1 MWELGY
7 KESLAPKNWF
17 FWTVVLE
24 KTLESPLDC
33 KEIQPVHPKGDQP
46 WVFIGR
52 TAAEAPILWPPDVK
66 SQHIKKDP
74 DAGKDWGQEEKGMTE
89 NKMVEWHHQLNG
101 NEFGQAP
108 SDGEEK
114 PGML

>member
-1 MWELGY
+1 
-7 KESLAPKNWF
+7 
-17 FWTVVLE
+17 
-24 KTLESPLDC
+24 
-33 KEIQPVHPKGDQP
+33 
-46 WVFIGR
+46 
-52 TAAEAPILWPPDVK
+52 
-66 SQHIKKDP
+66 
-74 DAGKDWGQEEKGMTE
+74 MTE